1 MIEKSR
7 LTNDQ
12 VRITFELP
20 ANVWADTV
28 HLVGSFN
35 AWNRTSHPLHQQRNG
50 SWSLTI
56 DLPANQEFQFRYL
69 LNGTDWH
76 NDWAADKYVRNEYGS
91 DNSVVITVIPDDEVS
106 SQ

>member
-1 MIEKSR
+1 MIRKTK
-7 LTNDQ
+7 LPNGH

-35 AWNRTSHPLHQQRNG
+35 DWNRTSHPLIQKRNG
-50 SWSLTI
+50 GWEITI
-56 DLPANQEFQFRYL
+56 DLPADVEFQFRYL
-69 LNGTDWH
+69 LNGTEWH

-91 DNSVVITVIPDDEVS
+91 DNSVVITTISEEDV
-106 SQ
+106 